1 MSSRFPQ
8 ERRDYIEQKLRSEG
22 KIRVSELSGLF
33 EVSSETIR
41 KDLKY
46 LEKKGI
52 AKKGYGGAVI
62 ANERLEPSFV
72 EKTIKSRKEKE
83 KIARAVVEL
92 IDDGSILLMDAG
104 STVYMVAC
112 MLGLK
117 KDVSVFT
124 NAPKTAQILDDY
136 KIKTYLLGGELR
148 SNSNALVGGWTIKA
162 LSDIKA
168 DIAIIGTSGFE
179 DRDGPCVENFAEDEI
194 KKAMIKSANK
204 IIVVGDA
211 TKANSSSMIKFCNWE
226 DVDIFVTDESLP
238 KYLLED
244 IGSKTKIILGNR

>member
-1 MSSRFPQ
+1 MSTRFPQ
-8 ERRDYIEQKLRSEG
+8 ERRDYIVKKLKSEG
-22 KIRVSELSGLF
+22 KIRVSELSALF

-46 LEKKGI
+46 LEKMGI

-62 ANERLEPSFV
+62 SNERLEPSFN
-72 EKTIKSRKEKE
+72 EKTIKSRNEKE
-83 KIARAVVEL
+83 KIARATADFIE
-92 IDDGSILLMDAG
+92 DGTILLMDAG
-104 STVYMVAC
+104 STVFTLAS

-117 KDVSVFT
+117 KELSVFT

-148 SNSNALVGGWTIKA
+148 SNSNALVGGWAIRA

-179 DRDGPCVENFAEDEI
+179 GREGPCVENFAEDEI

-204 IIVVGDA
+204 VIVIGDSN
-211 TKANSSSMIKFCNWE
+211 KAHYSSMIKFCNWE
-226 DVDIFVTDESLP
+226 DVDVFITDDALP
-238 KYLLED
+238 KEVQEE
-244 IGSKTKIILGNR
+244 INSKTKLIIV